1 MAARTPTSVLPEDF
15 ATTHA
20 GQLAA
25 MFMQDAASL
34 RYYADELPG
43 E

>member
-1 MAARTPTSVLPEDF
+1 VLPEDF
-15 ATTHA
+15 STAHA

-25 MFMQDAASL
+25 TFMQDVASL
-34 RYYADELPG
+34 RYYANELPG